1 MGFFL
6 VDNELFEDFDTI
18 DNSLTAAQKAFFKN
32 SKCRHAN
39 GNLIKVYRADDTAF
53 TIFDPSFIN
62 TNEKGGIIFGKGF
75 YFGSEYSDIED
86 YGEQIRTFYLNLK
99 NPFIWKPFDAEKNVK
114 AFIKVLRKNKF
125 PVTSE
130 LYDRMIYDVEKDDGG
145 LDTLIEMTCGENKA
159 QDYFINAGFD
169 GIINFEVEDF
179 VAFYPNQIKLSTNE
193 NPTSSNDITK

>member
-32 SKCRHAN
+32 SKCRYAN

-86 YGEQIRTFYLNLK
+86 YGEQIRTFYLNLN